1 MDVNAA
7 APATVTGIALR
18 GGRLHIPREV
28 HERVLFSCESVA
40 LLARDD
46 GWRLLPLR
54 AGAGGL
60 QVKLRN
66 ARGDRVVEAQ
76 EFFRNQGIEDDVMP
90 RRLLLV
96 DLPAEAAFALRFDEA
111 TG

>member
-1 MDVNAA
+1 MMTNGAE
-7 APATVTGIALR
+7 IWLR
-18 GGRLHIPREV
+18 DGRLHITREV
-28 HERVLFSCESVA
+28 HEDVLFACETVA

-60 QVKLRN
+60 QAKLRN
-66 ARGDRVVEAQ
+66 TRGDRVIESQ
-76 EFFRNQGIEDDVMP
+76 EFFRNQGIEDSAEP

-96 DLPAEAAFALRFDEA
+96 DIPEEAAFAMRF
-111 TG
+111 TP